1 MMKTRVNLYTA
12 EFRPNLQRLTLA
24 TVLALISFMLLL
36 LLLVSYSADHGVRT
50 AEQDVTAMETQLT
63 ALENE
68 ISLASDKAGQHE
80 QSPALSQRL
89 LLLEQRLH
97 QRQEVLAT
105 LSDLT
110 VVQESGF
117 SGLMAD
123 LAHLRDA
130 DIRLTA
136 IKLNGGRIT
145 LIGLARTPA
154 SIPRWISTFSQSKAL
169 AGKTFDRLTIDRGE
183 QGLAF
188 QLSNSTQSTNA
199 EAQP

>member
-1 MMKTRVNLYTA
+1 MAFELPKGPRG
-12 EFRPNLQRLTLA
+12 QGQSRL
-24 TVLALISFMLLL
+24 
-36 LLLVSYSADHGVRT
+36 
-50 AEQDVTAMETQLT
+50 ETQLT
-63 ALENE
+63 ALEGDIALVN
-68 ISLASDKAGQHE
+68 DKAGRHQ
-80 QSPALSQRL
+80 QNPALSQRL
-89 LLLEQRLH
+89 QLLEQKLR
-97 QRQEVLAT
+97 QRREMLTT

-136 IKLNGGRIT
+136 IKLSGGRIT
-145 LIGLARTPA
+145 LIGVARTPA

-188 QLSNSTQSTNA
+188 QLSNSTQSANA